1 MIEMLRL
8 ESENPEIQRVIEKYG
23 QGFDIIYF
31 EGKADEKIAIA
42 RNLLKDGFDEE
53 VISRNT
59 GLSINQIKELKR
71 KL

>member
-1 MIEMLRL
+1 MIEMLGL

-31 EGKADEKIAIA
+31 DGKADERIAIA

-59 GLSINQIKELKR
+59 GLTINQVKELKR